1 MIVPVREGA
10 DVTIQDD
17 LVLGGRE
24 AIGGAGGVGGGLQ
37 MVDFKLPPPREFSEE
52 DRDLL
57 IRESVT
63 RIWACGSEFVE
74 SASSADL
81 WMLLV
86 IRLVTRLVEPPLDEA
101 AIEAEREK
109 MDESDGKALVDVN
122 FYGRPDRMRQT
133 LCTYVMEDFHS
144 RSVLVTRRRI
154 GVSRTGHNTIY

>member
-1 MIVPVREGA
+1 MIITVGEGTDA
-10 DVTIQDD
+10 AIQDD
-17 LVLGGRE
+17 LTLGGRA
-24 AIGGAGGVGGGLQ
+24 AIGGAGGTGGGLQ
-37 MVDFKLPPPREFSEE
+37 MVDFKLPPPKEFSEE

-63 RIWACGSEFVE
+63 RIWTCGSEFTE

-101 AIEAEREK
+101 AMEAEMEK
-109 MDESDGKALVDVN
+109 MDESEGKTLVDVN
-122 FYGRPDRMRQT
+122 FYGRPDRMRQK

-144 RSVLVTRRRI
+144 RSVW
-154 GVSRTGHNTIY
+154 